1 MKGKRF
7 YLIIGILIATVI
19 VFACLKNTDA
29 FKTLARE
36 GVQAYELSEKEKE
49 LLSSFG
55 MEGNSHII
63 SFNAPKELTSLELK
77 AYKLKDNKEWEVISS
92 GGISIARDRQ
102 PIDRLF
108 GSLTMQ
114 LLEDHVIQ
122 CNINTAGRASF
133 KTDKIILDGEEMAS
147 LKVFLQ
153 DYQEIERDR
162 EIPLA
167 LMVYDGKTSMRNY
180 SLEDYFNPTK
190 FQGVDLV
197 QVLTL
202 TFKAE

>member
-19 VFACLKNTDA
+19 VFACLKNTDT

-49 LLSSFG
+49 LLRSFG

-92 GGISIARDRQ
+92 GGVSIARDRQ

-122 CNINTAGRASF
+122 CNINTAGRVSF